1 MRNNTPLCGITSIKD
16 AAKSGRHVAIHLKK
30 KKANLQLDVET
41 EIVHVDH
48 FVQLSTEE
56 RTERYSISDN
66 DIFIG
71 KRKNT

>member
-1 MRNNTPLCGITSIKD
+1 MWQNVHKRCSEIRTSYGNTF
-16 AAKSGRHVAIHLKK
+16 KK

>member
-1 MRNNTPLCGITSIKD
+1 M
-16 AAKSGRHVAIHLKK
+16 AIHLKK
-30 KKANLQLDVET
+30 QSKLATGCET
-41 EIVHVDH
+41 EIIHVDH

>member
-1 MRNNTPLCGITSIKD
+1 MQRNQDVIWQYI
-16 AAKSGRHVAIHLKK
+16 KK

-48 FVQLSTEE
+48 FVQLSIEE

>member
-1 MRNNTPLCGITSIKD
+1 MQRNQDVIWQYIL
-16 AAKSGRHVAIHLKK
+16 K